1 MPAADGAALCEELL
15 SADYANAALR
25 AQALQILALFQAML
39 GDAEASRRAAA
50 VGRAL
55 IEEFDFT
62 LLKGLYACDVGL
74 AEVITGDLECAERE
88 LRRGH
93 DVLVEIGDTGVRS
106 TVDGIL
112 GDVLCVG
119 GREDEALDLA
129 DESRRIAAIDDLDSQ
144 PRWRAVRARV
154 LGRRG
159 QYDEALALLD
169 EAAALVEP
177 IDFLD
182 LKGHVHDVLGEVL
195 TRAGRLDDAA
205 VAAERAIAL
214 HEQKGNVVSANRS
227 RKLLDELRATRRV

>member
-1 MPAADGAALCEELL
+1 MPAPEGVALCEELL
-15 SADYANAALR
+15 SADYANAALK

-39 GDAEASRRAAA
+39 GDVEASRRAAA
-50 VGRAL
+50 AGLAL
-55 IEEFDFT
+55 IEEFDFA
-62 LLKGLYACDVGL
+62 LHKGLYAWDVGL
-74 AEVITGDLECAERE
+74 AEVITGDLDRAERE

-93 DVLVEIGDTGVRS
+93 DLLVEIGDTGVRS

-112 GDVLCVG
+112 GDVLCVM

-129 DESRRIAAIDDLDSQ
+129 EESRRIASSDDLDSQ

-159 QYDEALALLD
+159 EYDEALALLD
-169 EAAALVEP
+169 EAVALVEP

-195 TRAGRLDDAA
+195 ARAGRQDEAG
-205 VAAERAIAL
+205 VALERAIVL
-214 HEQKGNVVSANRS
+214 HEQKGNVVSAQRS
-227 RKLLDELRATRRV
+227 RRVLDELRATRPS